1 MKEQKE
7 PRAVIMQSW
16 IKAIR
21 QSIPDKK
28 ERCDVYEYIFA
39 EFMRIGH
46 GVSHDLTKPDGVG
59 GAAITFLLPQVEGM
73 CRKYAENEEKRLQ
86 RIEEIKA
93 KQAAKA
99 AAKEAA
105 KQDVVISERESR
117 LNKMNDGSTTDM

>member
-16 IKAIR
+16 IEAIR
-21 QSIPDKK
+21 QFIPDKK

-46 GVSHDLTKPDGVG
+46 GVSHEITKPDGVG
-59 GAAITFLLPQVEGM
+59 GAAITFLLPQIEGM
-73 CRKYAENEEKRLQ
+73 CRRYAENEEKRLQ

-93 KQAAKA
+93 KKEAKAAAKA
-99 AAKEAA
+99 AAK
-105 KQDVVISERESR
+105 QDAVTSEI
-117 LNKMNDGSTTDM
+117 